1 MLPRYGLQLPSTASE
16 WGWILFMGLI
26 NTGAGCYLYFSTL
39 NMLPVRTVSVVGY
52 LEPLSAVLFSVM
64 LLHESFGFLEALGAA
79 LILGGAAAAECGKL
93 PVRSLRRVRTA

>member
-1 MLPRYGLQLPSTASE
+1 
-16 WGWILFMGLI
+16 MGLI

-64 LLHESFGFLEALGAA
+64 LLHESFGFLEAFGAA